1 MIYIEKL
8 RGCISTLSQK
18 KVEAQLSHVSTKHH
32 SCCTYHSEEEEG
44 ERGGKEG
51 KWSKEG
57 C

>member
-32 SCCTYHSEEEEG
+32 SCCTYHGEEEEG